1 LPRAKRSAAGS
12 TASPSRPTYET
23 SCPRCGQR
31 PSRFAQDSSLEGD
44 GFEPSVPR
52 RGQHFSRPPRSSVR
66 GPPFRERRDR
76 SRRKGKAV
84 PWRVTSVVRAFDRHQ
99 AAGLALIGYLRLF
112 GEEQPSSRRRRIP
125 IGGALYRSMT
135 KPRYTPVCR
144 GPGCTSS
151 DLIEAHIIP
160 KSFGRLIRSP
170 VGANV
175 TVTMDRASQK
185 NPLGVFD
192 SRILCAICDGHI
204 NNHYDQPAFDFF
216 KQFRLRLGDVN
227 MRRTRFTRRGV
238 NCDMLCGFFL
248 SVLWRASISTRPEC
262 SLTLGPY
269 EDEARDVLFGRKP
282 LSSFAALEVMVQ
294 RYRSN
299 TIPVD
304 QLYTLPAL
312 APFGELN
319 AYGFSLA
326 GYRVTAKIDP
336 RPLPP
341 SCKPYTLNRKNVLRG
356 FFVDFEDTP
365 EFAGRSR

>member
-269 EDEARDVLFGRKP
+269 EDEARDKAHPVVPGSPICGMRMPCGDRLRRAREGIEWLRAIGVSTVPRGPKGRRTATGMPTSGARHPKTGNP
-282 LSSFAALEVMVQ
+282 
-294 RYRSN
+294 
-299 TIPVD
+299 
-304 QLYTLPAL
+304 
-312 APFGELN
+312 APFQISP
-319 AYGFSLA
+319 A
-326 GYRVTAKIDP
+326 
-336 RPLPP
+336 
-341 SCKPYTLNRKNVLRG
+341 
-356 FFVDFEDTP
+356 TP
-365 EFAGRSR
+365 IC